1 MPNFMGFS
9 TLLSRGEGQDEGVKQ
24 ILEIVAYPQTPA
36 EAVACQERLRSR
48 VRLQPLP
55 APPRLVAG
63 VDAAYSKIG
72 RKIFGAAVVI
82 SLPELCII
90 ETATVCSTVDFP
102 YVPGLFSFR
111 EAPVLC
117 AALEKITSSPDVILV
132 DGHGIAHPRGL
143 GLASYLGLLLN
154 APTVGCAKSR
164 LCGEFGEL
172 APEAGSFTP
181 LRWEGKQVGWVLRSR
196 RGGRPLFISP
206 GHLITLNESL
216 ETVRQCLRKFRL
228 PLPLRQAHV
237 LSNRRRRQDQPG

>member
-1 MPNFMGFS
+1 VSGEKTFGF
-9 TLLSRGEGQDEGVKQ
+9 
-24 ILEIVAYPQTPA
+24 IANPQSLA
-36 EAVACQERLRSR
+36 EALACQERLRSR

-72 RKIFGAAVVI
+72 PEIFGAAVVM
-82 SLPELCII
+82 SLPELTVI
-90 ETATVCSTVDFP
+90 ETATAAGTVSFP
-102 YVPGLFSFR
+102 YFPGLFSFR
-111 EAPVLC
+111 EAFILR
-117 AALEKITSSPDVILV
+117 AALEKISRPSDVVLV

-143 GLASYLGLLLN
+143 GLASYLGLLLGIP
-154 APTVGCAKSR
+154 AIGCAKSR

-172 APEAGSFTP
+172 TLEAGSFTP

-206 GHLITLNESL
+206 GHLITLDESL
-216 ETVRQCLRKFRL
+216 DLCRRCLGKFRL

-237 LSNRRRRQDQPG
+237 LSNRRRREDQPG